1 MKKIRKWICTSIT
14 TALHIPTWEFRLG
27 SLGLWSQCLVIE
39 NGFFPT
45 NHTNLVITDIGKGMS
60 LLLQHRPCAVYS
72 DSNEN
77 RFFFFFLSGILS
89 VITFWFRTPGLTS
102 WSFHWISNPL
112 FFSVFSSWFIWLPRE
127 DFSHLLISD
136 WRLLCGGQILLTYIL
151 LLSPLGL
158 KRQLLLTWLG
168 QGFVFSCK
176 VRNNNGKTPS
186 ISPTAEE
193 CRTQAAIGAV
203 MQRRNQKQSS
213 EFLKLT
219 HFIWWVLVITQVVG
233 DLLDLV
239 IVLHAWH
246 NNAMQCL
253 VSSCHLRFLDA
264 AYPDGWN

>member
-1 MKKIRKWICTSIT
+1 MKI
-14 TALHIPTWEFRLG
+14 
-27 SLGLWSQCLVIE
+27 
-39 NGFFPT
+39 
-45 NHTNLVITDIGKGMS
+45 D
-60 LLLQHRPCAVYS
+60 
-72 DSNEN
+72 
-77 RFFFFFLSGILS
+77 FFFFLSGILS
-89 VITFWFRTPGLTS
+89 VITFRFRTPGLTS
-102 WSFHWISNPL
+102 WSFHWIANPL

-127 DFSHLLISD
+127 DFFSSSHLRLETVVWWPNLAYIYTAFVSIGTKDATFTDLIGTGF
-136 WRLLCGGQILLTYIL
+136 CF
-151 LLSPLGL
+151 
-158 KRQLLLTWLG
+158 QL
-168 QGFVFSCK
+168 Q

-264 AYPDGWN
+264 AYPDSWN